1 MDARR
6 TRLPNMDLITCSK
19 ADIEP
24 MLRKLI
30 LHLHFTK
37 SLNRDRFELC

>member
-6 TRLPNMDLITCSK
+6 SKLPNMDFITCSK

-24 MLRKLI
+24 MLQKI
-30 LHLHFTK
+30 EPSPTFHKITQA
-37 SLNRDRFELC
+37 